1 MNLLHYPLA
10 GLIGVALAIVLCA
23 AAALIGFSRER
34 GFYPLMMIVIASYY
48 VLFALL
54 AGSVP
59 ALWREIA
66 ATLLFLSLALAG
78 YKWTDWIVVAALFG
92 HGLFDAVHGSII
104 ANAGVP
110 AWWPAFCLTFDVT
123 MGAVLAARL
132 AAPQRHSPH
141 RATSR

>member
-1 MNLLHYPLA
+1 MNLFHYPLA
-10 GLIGVALAIVLCA
+10 ALIGVALAIGVCA

-48 VLFALL
+48 FLFALL
-54 AGSVP
+54 AEAVP

-66 ATLLFLSLALAG
+66 ATLLFFALAIAG
-78 YKWTDWIVVAALFG
+78 YKWTDWMVVAALFA
-92 HGLFDAVHGSII
+92 HGVFDAVHGSVI

-123 MGAVLAARL
+123 MAAVLAARL
-132 AAPQRHSPH
+132 VATQRV
-141 RATSR
+141 RQ